1 MKIKSGD
8 VVKVI
13 SGSKNII
20 GSVQKVISVDREA
33 GRVILENGPVN
44 KKHMKPERSRKHPE
58 GGIMEKPASVHV
70 SNVMLMPEGSARPFR
85 VGFAVKGG
93 EKIRVTKGR
102 HASGEKI

>member
-1 MKIKSGD
+1 MKIKRGD

-13 SGSKNII
+13 SGNKDII
-20 GSVQKVISVDREA
+20 GSVQKVISVDRES

-70 SNVMLMPEGSARPFR
+70 SNVMVIPEGSARPFR
-85 VGFAVKGG
+85 VGYAEEGG
-93 EKIRVTKGR
+93 KKVRVAKGR